1 MLFTGVER
9 VYDPKRWW
17 CNERGSEERDY
28 GAKTEAAR
36 PQPAGATRETAA
48 CQDSWRS
55 DNQLAQVRRYKRG
68 GGATRET
75 PARQER
81 HWRGK
86 RGDDATT
93 NRWHERGT
101 IRQALV
107 RR

>member
-9 VYDPKRWW
+9 VYDPKRWR

-28 GAKTEAAR
+28 GAKREAAR
-36 PQPAGATRETAA
+36 RQPAGATRETAA
-48 CQDSWRS
+48 HQDSWRS
-55 DNQLAQVRRYKRG
+55 DNQPAQVRRHKRSG
-68 GGATRET
+68 GTTRERL
-75 PARQER
+75 ARQER

-93 NRWHERGT
+93 TRWHERGK

-107 RR
+107 LR